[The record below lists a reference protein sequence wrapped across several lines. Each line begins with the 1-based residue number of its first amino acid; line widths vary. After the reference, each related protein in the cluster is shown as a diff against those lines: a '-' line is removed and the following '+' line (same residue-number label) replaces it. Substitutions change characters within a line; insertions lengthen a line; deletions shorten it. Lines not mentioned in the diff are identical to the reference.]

1 LRLTR
6 RSFIEATVGGGF
18 IVLLSGLLPSFTREK
33 NLVRPPGAIS
43 EDYFNSF
50 CIRCGKCLEVCP
62 TGAIIFADVTDGI
75 MKVGTPKI
83 DALKGPCEAVKGRC
97 EGNLRCVN
105 QCPTSA
111 LRYVEGRDL
120 KIGYASLDEPL
131 CIAWTKG
138 DCLVCYEVCPVP
150 GAIVLT
156 EDGKPIFNQEICIGC
171 GHCVYACPAEPK
183 ALMLLPERRRSRRW
197 QS

>member
-1 LRLTR
+1 LGLTR
-6 RSFIEATVGGGF
+6 RSFIEA
-18 IVLLSGLLPSFTREK
+18 ILSGVFIFSLSALLPNLAREK
-33 NLVRPPGAIS
+33 ELIRPPGAVS
-43 EDYFNSF
+43 EDYFSSF
-50 CIRCGKCLEVCP
+50 CIRCGKCVEVCP
-62 TGAIIFADVTDGI
+62 TGAIVFADVADGI
-75 MKVGTPKI
+75 TEVGTPKI
-83 DALKGPCEAVKGRC
+83 DVLKGPCEAVKGRC
-97 EGNLRCVN
+97 EGNLRCVK

-138 DCLVCYEVCPVP
+138 VCLVCHEVCPVP

-156 EDGKPIFNQEICIGC
+156 EDMKPIFKQEICVGC

-183 ALMLLPERRRSRRW
+183 ALMLLPERSRW
-197 QS
+197 Q